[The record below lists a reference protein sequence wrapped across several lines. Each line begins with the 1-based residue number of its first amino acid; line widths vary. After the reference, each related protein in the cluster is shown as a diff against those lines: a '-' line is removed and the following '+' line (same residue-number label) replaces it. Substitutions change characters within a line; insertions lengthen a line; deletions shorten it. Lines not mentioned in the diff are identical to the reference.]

1 MVKVIVPAGASPV
14 LTWHAVS
21 AACTVMGPAGA
32 SAPEA
37 EPPDGAAGGA
47 VLVQPARATAAPAVS
62 SAATDLRD
70 MVLLGKRRGWGQAAL
85 DVVGVV
91 AGAFATAGRR
101 GRRNSGRTTPT

>member
-1 MVKVIVPAGASPV
+1 MLKVIVPAGALPV

-21 AACTVMGPAGA
+21 AARTVIGPAGEA
-32 SAPEA
+32 APEA
-37 EPPDGAAGGA
+37 APPGGAAGGA

-70 MVLLGKRRGWGQAAL
+70 MVLLGNDWVGQA
-85 DVVGVV
+85 VVV

-101 GRRNSGRTTPT
+101 GRRNSGSTVAT

>member
-1 MVKVIVPAGASPV
+1 MLKVIVPAGASPV

-21 AACTVMGPAGA
+21 AARTVMGPAG
-32 SAPEA
+32 EA
-37 EPPDGAAGGA
+37 APPDGAAGGA

-70 MVLLGKRRGWGQAAL
+70 MVLLGNDWVGQA
-85 DVVGVV
+85 VV

-101 GRRNSGRTTPT
+101 GRRNSGSTVAT